1 MLEFYIG
8 KVESVY
14 DSYYGDRIKASIEKD
29 KGKSLQKIP
38 YAFPLLPKM
47 LHVKPKISEA
57 VIVIVA
63 NDEAE
68 NAQRWYIGPIISQ
81 PNKMYDDSFDTR
93 TALSLIKG
101 AMARP
106 STSVENYSGFTGALP
121 TSEEIAIVGRKSTEV
136 ILGDDDVRIRAG
148 VRNTDFAKKDVTFN
162 SNGPAYIKLKH
173 YETPLRNDNL
183 PTNTENTRSTATI
196 VADKINLIS
205 QQSNDGLKINDSG
218 EGITDEHMNEIFE
231 KAHRLP
237 YGDLLCEFFSYFLK
251 MYKAHSHPSNGAP
264 PIAGDPESTV
274 FWAKYSDNEKSLE
287 DKLLSKNI
295 RIS

>member
-1 MLEFYIG
+1 
-8 KVESVY
+8 
-14 DSYYGDRIKASIEKD
+14 
-29 KGKSLQKIP
+29 
-38 YAFPLLPKM
+38 M

-251 MYKAHSHPSNGAP
+251 NFQY
-264 PIAGDPESTV
+264 T
-274 FWAKYSDNEKSLE
+274 L
-287 DKLLSKNI
+287 
-295 RIS
+295 